1 VQADEPYDEFEID
14 WTPVWPDEEG
24 RLEPIFFDGP
34 QWIEFPEP
42 ERLAAALEPALAD
55 AALPVEFEE
64 FALLDPEAADEPEE
78 PLPLAPRRA
87 SAASLAA
94 SFGVHLLTLF
104 LLIGWHSAPAEIAG
118 AIPVQLVIK
127 EASAAPQEMQ
137 PGQSVAVRADQ
148 APQAA
153 SAVTPAEPPP
163 ARPQTQ
169 VASIKPS
176 DKPRPP
182 TPRPRPSAP
191 PSRPAPPAR
200 AAKPAP
206 APAPPPKTAAA
217 EQRTAQTAP
226 APVPERPT
234 AAAGAPSTASI
245 AVRHEGAASGVA
257 TGEGDYFSRLEQ
269 LTRPYL
275 YMLSPSFLAG
285 RRGST
290 TLTIVVGDDGTVGRI
305 GVKLSSGY
313 PDIDTRIAQM
323 VQAVGRFP
331 PLPQQLRRPG
341 ADLDF
346 NLVFPD
352 VLAQ

>member
-14 WTPVWPDEEG
+14 WMPLWPDEEG

-34 QWIEFPEP
+34 QWIEFPDAEP
-42 ERLAAALEPALAD
+42 LAAALEPAMAD
-55 AALPVEFEE
+55 AALLVEFEE
-64 FALLDPEAADEPEE
+64 FALLDPEAGDEPEE
-78 PLPLAPRRA
+78 PLPPAPRRA

-127 EASAAPQEMQ
+127 EASAAPKEMP
-137 PGQSVAVRADQ
+137 PGQSVAVSADQ

-153 SAVTPAEPPP
+153 SSAVTPAEPPP

-169 VASIKPS
+169 VASIKPPA
-176 DKPRPP
+176 KPRPP
-182 TPRPRPSAP
+182 TPRPRPSAA
-191 PSRPAPPAR
+191 PSQPAPPAR

-206 APAPPPKTAAA
+206 APPAKTAAA
-217 EQRTAQTAP
+217 EQPTVQTAP
-226 APVPERPT
+226 APVPRQPT
-234 AAAGAPSTASI
+234 AAAGAPSSASTA
-245 AVRHEGAASGVA
+245 ARFEGTASGVA
-257 TGEGDYFSRLEQ
+257 IGEGDYFSRLEQ

-285 RRGST
+285 RRGRT
-290 TLTIVVGDDGTVGRI
+290 MLTVVVGDDGTIGRI

-313 PDIDTRIAQM
+313 PDIDARIEQM

-331 PLPQQLRRPG
+331 PLPQQLRRPS